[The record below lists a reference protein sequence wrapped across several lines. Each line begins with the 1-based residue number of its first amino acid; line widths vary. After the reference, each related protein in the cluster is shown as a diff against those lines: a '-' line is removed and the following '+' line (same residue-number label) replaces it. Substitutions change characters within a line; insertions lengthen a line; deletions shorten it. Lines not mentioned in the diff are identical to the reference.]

1 MHTVFS
7 MMPTMERLQNG
18 SYSFWL
24 AFRRALIDER
34 DTLVGCDDKSLDVET
49 LSPETMDI
57 TNDNSRALF
66 DDLIRDCLR
75 FAACQWSDVDPPFLG
90 VFGRRSRLGSSRS
103 SSVEKRDEPNAT
115 KIDRVVEVLEELIIS
130 GDMSFCDFL
139 FEDILK
145 TSESG
150 SVGTTIITL
159 YAHLL
164 PPLCKLL
171 SKLNKDIS
179 APPFVDFL
187 QKIIAMY
194 LKDVLGDKDELH
206 NCLLRS
212 VGCGGNECED
222 CPLLDIF
229 ILDPTKTSKTFRLGY
244 YGSRRLD
251 HLDSRVRS
259 VNDICYSEKGSR
271 EDEYL
276 LRVTKNPK
284 VIEASQWESRLQNA
298 INFLALIGPDDV
310 IAQIMGSTY
319 KDVTK
324 ALSGEKPFGS
334 TSAKRTGVTT
344 TRSRKRRKT

>member
-1 MHTVFS
+1 
-7 MMPTMERLQNG
+7 MMPTMVGLQSR

-24 AFRRALIDER
+24 AFRRSLIDER
-34 DTLVGCDDKSLDVET
+34 DTLVGWNEKSLDVET

-57 TNDNSRALF
+57 SNDNSRVLL
-66 DDLIRDCLR
+66 DDLIKDCLR
-75 FAACQWSDVDPPFLG
+75 FAACQWSDVDPPMLG
-90 VFGRRSRLGSSRS
+90 VFGRRLRIGSLGS

-130 GDMSFCDFL
+130 GDMSFCDIL

-150 SVGTTIITL
+150 SVGKTIIDL

-171 SKLNKDIS
+171 LKLNKDIS
-179 APPFVDFL
+179 APPFGDFL

-194 LKDVLGDKDELH
+194 LKEVLGDKDELH

-212 VGCGGNECED
+212 IGCGDKCDD
-222 CPLLDIF
+222 CRLLDAF
-229 ILDPTKTSKTFRLGY
+229 ILNPMLTSKIFRLG
-244 YGSRRLD
+244 SKRLK
-251 HLDSRVRS
+251 HLDSHVS
-259 VNDICYSEKGSR
+259 AVKDICYSERGCKD
-271 EDEYL
+271 DEYL

-284 VIEASQWESRLQNA
+284 VIEASQWETRLQNA
-298 INFLALIGPDDV
+298 VNFLALIGPDDV

-334 TSAKRTGVTT
+334 TSAKRTGATIT
-344 TRSRKRRKT
+344 LTRKRRKT